1 MEDDQFRRRLIRFYE
16 VHNPSCLSSVDAIWQ
31 TYRGREE
38 DIFRVLTDKY
48 GPEPVLEEENGESLR
63 TQVRGSNSSIDGLS
77 IPQKNLH
84 LQNQFKER
92 PESSQ
97 NLKDFALPKAESP
110 LALNLMDV
118 NEAKRVHY
126 PQPTTTKT
134 EKSRNLR
141 EKLIEFYQQYNKSM
155 VPFVDEVIENYNDN
169 EGHMFED
176 LKRQYKDSMDLV
188 LPVSSSSKE
197 DLNAVMKRLSDALE
211 TKTAETLAIKKD
223 KEHLVKELT
232 AANKLLEASQL
243 NEKHLK
249 TQLLA
254 AKEQLQGCHG
264 SAELEVK
271 NAEVVAL
278 QKDKEN
284 LAKEL
289 AMTNKLLESAQ
300 EKEKLLRSQLLATEE
315 ILRSREEIISN
326 DARQRDKEQIRENS
340 LQAELSS
347 LRKECSGLR
356 SSVFNS
362 GNRIR
367 VLEVEKKQLLEE
379 LKEAEKRIID
389 VGDML
394 SKEHQKN
401 LSLLEEVGRLR
412 LSTGGALSEAAFT
425 SIVNDIEKQFS
436 EHYEKKLGQC
446 REEMNDYYVY
456 AENQLR
462 RRDALIA
469 ELSNNL

>member
-48 GPEPVLEEENGESLR
+48 GPEPVLQDENGESLR
-63 TQVRGSNSSIDGLS
+63 TQVRGPNTSLDGLS
-77 IPQKNLH
+77 IPQKDLH

-97 NLKDFALPKAESP
+97 NRKDFALPKAESS
-110 LALNLMDV
+110 LTLNLIDV
-118 NEAKRVHY
+118 NKTKGVHY
-126 PQPTTTKT
+126 SRQTTVKP

-141 EKLIEFYQQYNKSM
+141 EKLIEFYQKYNKSM
-155 VPFVDEVIENYNDN
+155 VPFVNEVIENYNGN
-169 EGHMFED
+169 EERMFED
-176 LKRQYKDSMDLV
+176 LKRQYKEPMDLV
-188 LPVSSSSKE
+188 LSVGSSSME

-211 TKTAETLAIKKD
+211 TKTAETLALKKD
-223 KEHLVKELT
+223 KEHLARELT
-232 AANKLLEASQL
+232 AANELLESSQS
-243 NEKHLK
+243 NEKNLK

-254 AKEQLQGCHG
+254 AEEQLQGCHG
-264 SAELEVK
+264 SAELEIK
-271 NAEVVAL
+271 NAEVAAL

-289 AMTNKLLESAQ
+289 AMTNKLLESVQ
-300 EKEKLLRSQLLATEE
+300 EKENLLRSQLLATEE

-340 LQAELSS
+340 LQAELSAV
-347 LRKECSGLR
+347 RKECSALR

-367 VLEVEKKQLLEE
+367 VLEVEKQQLLEE

-389 VGDML
+389 IGELL

-412 LSTGGALSEAAFT
+412 LTTGGALSEAAFT

-436 EHYEKKLGQC
+436 EHYEKKLGQY

-469 ELSNNL
+469 ELSINH